1 MVLADRD
8 LEPEPVWSFEA
19 EVLILSH
26 PTRVASGYEPIVHC
40 HTISQSARMEVL
52 GKEYL
57 KPGEQGRARFSF
69 KYRPEFL
76 RPGDVFVL
84 REGRVKGI
92 GRVTSVG

>member
-1 MVLADRD
+1 
-8 LEPEPVWSFEA
+8 
-19 EVLILSH
+19 
-26 PTRVASGYEPIVHC
+26 
-40 HTISQSARMEVL
+40 MEVL